1 MKWSLY
7 LGKIQG
13 IGIKVHWT
21 FLLLMVWI
29 FISEIRSGLGWEQGL
44 LSVAFI
50 VSVFICVVLHELGHA
65 LTALR
70 FGCKTK
76 GITLLPIGGVAQME
90 KIPEKPLQELVMA
103 IAGPLVNIIIA
114 TILGIFISLSMHSFH
129 VQDFLAIEHITLEE
143 FIPMLMLVN
152 FSLAI
157 FNFTPAFPMD
167 GGRVLRS
174 LLSIKMGRVKAT
186 RWAARI
192 GQVLAVGFVVLGLF
206 YNIWLVIIGIFIFL
220 GAGAESEYEEEKS
233 ILEMHQVKDVIMHHF
248 TVLKKRDTIPQA
260 VKLLLDGQEKEFIV
274 LEDDVYCGIM
284 TEREIIKGL
293 NEFGKNGLVGEYM
306 LRKNFILHPSM
317 NLKDAYIKM
326 SAEGIPICPVQENGK
341 IIGVLNLENIMEL
354 LMVEKVVKVEK
365 EIPRHHATLSKKLV
379 ET

>member
-1 MKWSLY
+1 
-7 LGKIQG
+7 
-13 IGIKVHWT
+13 
-21 FLLLMVWI
+21 
-29 FISEIRSGLGWEQGL
+29 
-44 LSVAFI
+44 
-50 VSVFICVVLHELGHA
+50 
-65 LTALR
+65 
-70 FGCKTK
+70 
-76 GITLLPIGGVAQME
+76 
-90 KIPEKPLQELVMA
+90 
-103 IAGPLVNIIIA
+103 
-114 TILGIFISLSMHSFH
+114 
-129 VQDFLAIEHITLEE
+129 
-143 FIPMLMLVN
+143 
-152 FSLAI
+152 
-157 FNFTPAFPMD
+157 
-167 GGRVLRS
+167 
-174 LLSIKMGRVKAT
+174 
-186 RWAARI
+186 
-192 GQVLAVGFVVLGLF
+192 VLAVGFVVLGLF

-341 IIGVLNLENIMEL
+341 IIGVLNLENILEL
-354 LMVEKVVKVEK
+354 LMVEKVMKAK
-365 EIPRHHATLSKKLV
+365 EVILLHHPTLSKKIV